1 MADKRLGKGL
11 DALIP
16 SYATDDRHIDGAV
29 PLTQIIP
36 NRNQPRQ
43 EFNPEQMEELTASI
57 KENGIL
63 QPLTVRE
70 LEGGNFELIA
80 GERRLRAAK
89 DAGLETVPVYILS
102 VDADVEMM
110 EYALVENIQRV
121 DLKPLEKAEGYAI
134 LSGKY
139 DLSQDDIAKRVGKSR
154 PAIANALRLL
164 KLPPEIKSSL
174 NSGKISTGHA
184 LAILGLR
191 KSLQMMTLHQ
201 KVVREELS
209 VRQTEALVKKYSE
222 SFKNN
227 LKVKIVAPKQSDVI
241 HIENELISLLGTKV
255 AIKKNQ
261 KGKGKIQIE
270 FYSENDF
277 QRILEII
284 SGSEK
289 KNVNSI
295 CPPIF

>member
-70 LEGGNFELIA
+70 LEGGDFELIA

-110 EYALVENIQRV
+110 EFALVENIQRV

-227 LKVKIVAPKQSDVI
+227 LKVQIVTPIQSDVI

-284 SGSEK
+284 SRSEK
-289 KNVNSI
+289 KS
-295 CPPIF
+295 

>member
-1 MADKRLGKGL
+1 MADKRLGKRL

-227 LKVKIVAPKQSDVI
+227 LKEKIVVSKQSDVI

-270 FYSENDF
+270 FYSEKDF
-277 QRILEII
+277 QRIVEII

-289 KNVNSI
+289 KS
-295 CPPIF
+295 

>member
-110 EYALVENIQRV
+110 EFALVENIQRV

-139 DLSQDDIAKRVGKSR
+139 DLSQEDIAKRVGKSR
-154 PAIANALRLL
+154 PAITNALRLL

-227 LKVKIVAPKQSDVI
+227 LKVQIVTPKQSDVI
-241 HIENELISLLGTKV
+241 HIENELISLLGPKV

-289 KNVNSI
+289 KS
-295 CPPIF
+295 

>member
-70 LEGGNFELIA
+70 LGGGDFELIA

-284 SGSEK
+284 SGSEIK
-289 KNVNSI
+289 T
-295 CPPIF
+295 

>member
-70 LEGGNFELIA
+70 LGGGDFELIA

-139 DLSQDDIAKRVGKSR
+139 DLSQEDIAKRVGKSR

-289 KNVNSI
+289 KT
-295 CPPIF
+295 

>member
-70 LEGGNFELIA
+70 LEGGYFELIA

-110 EYALVENIQRV
+110 EFALVENIQRV

-289 KNVNSI
+289 KS
-295 CPPIF
+295 

>member
-70 LEGGNFELIA
+70 LGGGDFELIA

-289 KNVNSI
+289 KT
-295 CPPIF
+295 

>member
-70 LEGGNFELIA
+70 LEGGDFELIA

-227 LKVKIVAPKQSDVI
+227 LKGKIVAPKQSDVI

-289 KNVNSI
+289 I
-295 CPPIF
+295 L

>member
-11 DALIP
+11 DVLIP

-289 KNVNSI
+289 KS
-295 CPPIF
+295 

>member
-16 SYATDDRHIDGAV
+16 SYATDDRHIDSAV

-70 LEGGNFELIA
+70 LEGGDFELIA

-289 KNVNSI
+289 KS
-295 CPPIF
+295 

>member
-1 MADKRLGKGL
+1 MADNRLGKGL

-110 EYALVENIQRV
+110 EFALVENIQRV

-227 LKVKIVAPKQSDVI
+227 LEVKIFAPKQSDVI

-289 KNVNSI
+289 KS
-295 CPPIF
+295 

>member
-201 KVVREELS
+201 KVIREELS

-241 HIENELISLLGTKV
+241 HIENELISFLGTKV

-289 KNVNSI
+289 KT
-295 CPPIF
+295 

>member
-110 EYALVENIQRV
+110 EFALVENIQRV

-284 SGSEK
+284 SGSENK
-289 KNVNSI
+289 S
-295 CPPIF
+295 

>member
-43 EFNPEQMEELTASI
+43 EFKPKQMEELTASI

-70 LEGGNFELIA
+70 LEGGDFELIA

-289 KNVNSI
+289 KS
-295 CPPIF
+295 

>member
-70 LEGGNFELIA
+70 LEGGDFELIA

-184 LAILGLR
+184 LAILALR

-289 KNVNSI
+289 KS
-295 CPPIF
+295 

>member
-1 MADKRLGKGL
+1 MAEKRLGKGL

-16 SYATDDRHIDGAV
+16 SYATDDSHIDGAV
-29 PLTQIIP
+29 PITKIIP

-43 EFNPEQMEELTASI
+43 EFNPDQMDELTSSI

-63 QPLTVRE
+63 QPITVRE
-70 LEGGNFELIA
+70 LNNGNFELIA

-121 DLKPLEKAEGYAI
+121 DLSPLEEAEGYAI

-139 DLSQDDIAKRVGKSR
+139 DLSQDEIAKRVGKSR
-154 PAIANALRLL
+154 PTIANALRLL

-174 NSGKISTGHA
+174 KSGKITAGHA
-184 LAILGLR
+184 RAILGLR

-201 KVVREELS
+201 KVIRENLS
-209 VRQTEALVKKYSE
+209 VRDTENLVKKYSE
-222 SFKNN
+222 SFRSE
-227 LKVKIVAPKQSDVI
+227 LKVTKANPRASDIVN
-241 HIENELISLLGTKV
+241 IENELISQLGTKV
-255 AIKKNQ
+255 FIQ
-261 KGKGKIQIE
+261 KGKQGKGKIQIE
-270 FYSENDF
+270 FYSENDL
-277 QRILEII
+277 QRIIEII
-284 SGSEK
+284 SGSLK
-289 KNVNSI
+289 KS
-295 CPPIF
+295 

>member
-70 LEGGNFELIA
+70 LEGGDFELIA

-139 DLSQDDIAKRVGKSR
+139 DLSQEDIAKRVGKSR

-289 KNVNSI
+289 KRK
-295 CPPIF
+295 

>member
-70 LEGGNFELIA
+70 LEGGDFELIA

-209 VRQTEALVKKYSE
+209 VRQTETLVKKYSE

-289 KNVNSI
+289 KT
-295 CPPIF
+295 

>member
-241 HIENELISLLGTKV
+241 HIENELISFLGTKV

-289 KNVNSI
+289 KS
-295 CPPIF
+295 

>member
-227 LKVKIVAPKQSDVI
+227 LKVQIVTPIQSDVI

-289 KNVNSI
+289 KT
-295 CPPIF
+295 

>member
-184 LAILGLR
+184 LAILALR

-227 LKVKIVAPKQSDVI
+227 LKVKIVALKQSDVI

-261 KGKGKIQIE
+261 KGKGKIQIA

-289 KNVNSI
+289 KS
-295 CPPIF
+295 

>member
-11 DALIP
+11 NALIP
-16 SYATDDRHIDGAV
+16 SYSTESSHIDGAV

-227 LKVKIVAPKQSDVI
+227 LKVKIVVPKQSDVI

-289 KNVNSI
+289 KL
-295 CPPIF
+295 

>member
-70 LEGGNFELIA
+70 LEGGDFELIA

-270 FYSENDF
+270 FYSDSDL
-277 QRILEII
+277 QRILDILTDI
-284 SGSEK
+284 
-289 KNVNSI
+289 
-295 CPPIF
+295 

>member
-70 LEGGNFELIA
+70 LEGGDFELIA

-255 AIKKNQ
+255 GIKKNQ

-277 QRILEII
+277 QRILGII
-284 SGSEK
+284 SGLEK
-289 KNVNSI
+289 KS
-295 CPPIF
+295 

>member
-36 NRNQPRQ
+36 NRIQPRQ

-70 LEGGNFELIA
+70 LGGGDFELIA

-184 LAILGLR
+184 LAILALR

-289 KNVNSI
+289 KT
-295 CPPIF
+295 

>member
-284 SGSEK
+284 SRSEK
-289 KNVNSI
+289 KS
-295 CPPIF
+295 